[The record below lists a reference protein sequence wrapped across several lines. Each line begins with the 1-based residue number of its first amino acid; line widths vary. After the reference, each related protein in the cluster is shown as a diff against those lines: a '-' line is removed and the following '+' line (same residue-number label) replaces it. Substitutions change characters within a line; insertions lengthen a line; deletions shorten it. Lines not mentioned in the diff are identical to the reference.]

1 MDYNKVGRLIYDLRK
16 EKGMT
21 QKELAEL
28 LNLSDRTVSKWERGN
43 GCPDV
48 SLLGELSNVLGV
60 PVDQLLTG
68 ELEANTADG
77 GNMKRTRFYVC
88 PNCGNVLCATGAAEI
103 SCCGR
108 KLEALTTVP
117 ADAAHDLKIE
127 TIDDELYLTL
137 DHEMTKQHY
146 ITFVA
151 YVSYDRMILVKLY
164 PEQEAEVRF
173 PRLRGGEFY
182 VCCSEHGLYR
192 IRYVPSGRRVVAAA
206 PCADTNIRR
215 SIH

>member
-77 GNMKRTRFYVC
+77 GNMKRIKFYVC
-88 PNCGNVLCATGAAEI
+88 PVCGNVISSTGMAEI

-108 KLEALTTVP
+108 KLNALKARP
-117 ADAAHDLKIE
+117 ADLSHSVSAKAVEGDYYITLEHDME
-127 TIDDELYLTL
+127 
-137 DHEMTKQHY
+137 KQHY
-146 ITFVA
+146 ITFMA
-151 YVSYDRMILVKLY
+151 YAVYDRVLLMKLY
-164 PEQEAEVRF
+164 PEQAAQVRF
-173 PRLRGGEFY
+173 PRSGHGVLY
-182 VCCSEHGLYR
+182 ICCNSHGLFS
-192 IRYVPSGRRVVAAA
+192 VSL
-206 PCADTNIRR
+206 
-215 SIH
+215 